1 MLDKRQEL
9 ILRLVI
15 EEYIRSAEPVG
26 SKYLAETFNLAF
38 SSATIRNEMKVL
50 EQEGFL
56 RQPHVSAGRIPTEK
70 SYIYYLQNMLTN
82 GQHKIA
88 GAPMRSALQEP
99 TEVEQTLRELAKQLV
114 QMSGETAIVATD
126 PRWSYYAGVSNLFH
140 KPDFHNVE
148 VLQAIGEIFDQ
159 FDDVI
164 RGLYK
169 HLPETPQVLIGTQ
182 GPFGEHMATILV
194 RYKLPGNHQGI
205 LGLVGPLR
213 MDYARNI
220 ALVERAKEVIT
231 ELYE

>member
-1 MLDKRQEL
+1 
-9 ILRLVI
+9 
-15 EEYIRSAEPVG
+15 
-26 SKYLAETFNLAF
+26 
-38 SSATIRNEMKVL
+38 MKVL

-56 RQPHVSAGRIPTEK
+56 RQPHTSAGRIPTEK
-70 SYIYYLQNMLTN
+70 SYVYYLQNIIPN
-82 GQHKIA
+82 AQHKLA
-88 GAPMRSALQEP
+88 GAPIRSAVKESQEI
-99 TEVEQTLRELAKQLV
+99 EQTLKQLAKQLV
-114 QMSGETAIVATD
+114 EMSGETAIVATD

-148 VLQAIGEIFDQ
+148 VLQAIGSIFDQ

-164 RGLYK
+164 RSISK
-169 HLPETPQVLIGTQ
+169 EIPETPQVLIGTQ

-194 RYKLPGNHQGI
+194 RYKLPGNNNGV

-213 MDYARNI
+213 MNYARNL